1 ILMLIYFKEKRNNRN
16 STTTMDII
24 DRIHNDIYK
33 TYIKKKEEISKSIK
47 TSSYDNKDYIFTIK
61 TLIEYLDD
69 ENLRQSGIIS
79 YASPIPAF
87 GSLSRAKI
95 ATLGLNPSNNEFL
108 DLNGKELDGQQ
119 RRFHTLN
126 S

>member
-1 ILMLIYFKEKRNNRN
+1 
-16 STTTMDII
+16 
-24 DRIHNDIYK
+24 
-33 TYIKKKEEISKSIK
+33 
-47 TSSYDNKDYIFTIK
+47 NKDYIFTIK

-126 S
+126 SLSLNKWSNIDNKSLNL